1 MIGIELKERVKPYLL
16 ELMDRGVL
24 ALPAGPKVIRLLPP
38 LTTSQ
43 AQLDR
48 VAHILAQVLSDS
60 DGGTCR

>member
-1 MIGIELKERVKPYLL
+1 
-16 ELMDRGVL
+16 
-24 ALPAGPKVIRLLPP
+24 LLPP